1 MIIETSVELM
11 SKAVSK
17 DNLDENNKAIID
29 RLHGILK
36 NLHKLTYIELGILL
50 GNLDFD
56 TEWVSLGEA
65 HDYLGGYENG
75 ERDKLTKLVLDID
88 IFHPTK
94 EQATAIA
101 ENDLRILNL
110 AKGKSMPKK
119 Q

>member
-1 MIIETSVELM
+1 M
-11 SKAVSK
+11 KK
-17 DNLDENNKAIID
+17 NNKNIID
-29 RLHGILK
+29 RLHKQLK

-65 HDYLGGYENG
+65 WDYLGSYEN
-75 ERDKLTKLVLDID
+75 EKRDKKTKAVLDID

-101 ENDLRILNL
+101 KNDLRILHI
-110 AKGKSMPKK
+110 AKGLGGK
-119 Q
+119 